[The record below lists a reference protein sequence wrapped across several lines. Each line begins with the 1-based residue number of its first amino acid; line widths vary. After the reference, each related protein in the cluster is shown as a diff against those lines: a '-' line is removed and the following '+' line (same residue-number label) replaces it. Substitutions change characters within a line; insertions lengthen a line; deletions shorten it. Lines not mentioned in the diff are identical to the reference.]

1 MRVHWQRDGI
11 REVRLQVAAAELAEV
26 LRGVRPQGGVVV
38 LDGDMGAGKTT
49 TMRALAAALGVL
61 DEVSSPTFALV
72 HEYATRMG
80 TPVIHMDLYRIEGEA
95 EAAEAGVGEYYAG
108 PGWCFVEWADRAA
121 GLLPPDALRLRITAG
136 PEDDR
141 LWELRVP

>member
-1 MRVHWQRDGI
+1 MRVHWQREGI
-11 REVRLQVAAAELAEV
+11 REDRLREAAAELAEV
-26 LRGVRPQGGVVV
+26 LRGVRPLGGVVV

-49 TMRALAAALGVL
+49 TVRALGAALGIL

-72 HEYATRMG
+72 HEYASRTG
-80 TPVIHMDLYRIEGEA
+80 TPVVHMDLYRIEDEA

-108 PGWCFVEWADRAA
+108 PGLCFVEWADRAA

-136 PEDDR
+136 PEGER
-141 LWELRVP
+141 VWELRVP

>member
-11 REVRLQVAAAELAEV
+11 REVRLQEAAAELAEV
-26 LRGVRPQGGVVV
+26 LLGLRPHGGVVV
-38 LDGDMGAGKTT
+38 IDGDMGAGKTT
-49 TMRALAAALGVL
+49 TVRALAAALGVL

-72 HEYATRMG
+72 HEYASRIG

-136 PEDDR
+136 PEGDR
-141 LWELRVP
+141 VWELRVP

>member
-1 MRVHWQRDGI
+1 MRVHWQREGI
-11 REVRLQVAAAELAEV
+11 REDRLQEAAAELAEV
-26 LRGVRPQGGVVV
+26 LRGVRPHGGVVV

-49 TMRALAAALGVL
+49 TVRALGAAFGIL

-72 HEYATRMG
+72 HEYASRMG

-136 PEDDR
+136 PEGDR
-141 LWELRVP
+141 VWELRVP